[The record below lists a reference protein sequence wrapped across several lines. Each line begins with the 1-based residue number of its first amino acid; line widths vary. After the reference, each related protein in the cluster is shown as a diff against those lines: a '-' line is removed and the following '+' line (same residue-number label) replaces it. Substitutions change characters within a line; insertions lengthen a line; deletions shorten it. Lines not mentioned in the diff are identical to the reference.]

1 MSELKPFDFGQMLP
15 GFDFL
20 QKLAA
25 SGAGATGPA
34 AWALPT
40 VDVEEL
46 DKRITELKAV
56 QFWLEQNLVALKATV
71 QALEVQKMT
80 LTALRSMNLGMGEI
94 AKAFALSTEEAA
106 DAAEGAV
113 PAEETAAPG
122 GHDAS
127 SWPYSRD
134 EAAAQEEPP
143 APAAEAEPTPRP
155 ARAAKRA
162 SRAGAA
168 TRQAAVD
175 PEAAAA
181 VTDPMLWWGALT
193 QQFQQIATEALQEA
207 ARAMPMAADEAPQES
222 ADSAAGARRA
232 TASRKKPAAGKK
244 TTARKS
250 ASAKTAARKTPA
262 RKSAARKKARPAPEP
277 EDQGGVGW
285 PLPTP
290 FKFGSR

>member
-34 AWALPT
+34 AWAVPT

-122 GHDAS
+122 GHDDTS
-127 SWPYSRD
+127 SWPYKREE
-134 EAAAQEEPP
+134 EA
-143 APAAEAEPTPRP
+143 APAAPVEEEPAPRP

-168 TRQAAVD
+168 TRQAAAD

-222 ADSAAGARRA
+222 TDPAAGARRA

-250 ASAKTAARKTPA
+250 AGAKKTAARKTPA